1 MNNYIRQKSND
12 CFIKALMSAK
22 QLFSYTNELYKM

>member
-22 QLFSYTNELYKM
+22 QFLSYTKELYKT